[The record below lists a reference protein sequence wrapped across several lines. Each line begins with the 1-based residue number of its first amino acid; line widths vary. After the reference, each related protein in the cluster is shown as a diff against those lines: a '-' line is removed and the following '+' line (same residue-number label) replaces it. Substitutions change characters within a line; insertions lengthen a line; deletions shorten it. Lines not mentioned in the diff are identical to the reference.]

1 MSIRSRVR
9 MALPAL
15 LSLLFVAAWWATQ
28 MGEYAYSVPVR
39 TDTFATTPYAA
50 AILVGFAVSCAIARW
65 MPLPAFGLAAGML
78 VLQVAF
84 WPARFSQTGWT
95 AYLLLLLLAAELA
108 AFTPERW
115 RRLLLGG
122 VIVLGLTVA
131 ALLNLPSLS
140 FSGQWGTING
150 KAWTSD
156 ELWIGW
162 ATWSAVNTVL
172 VLLCWRAGAKL
183 HRQAHL
189 DDETAEPA
197 TAARADASPSLT
209 PREQQIFDLVG
220 QCLTNPEI
228 AATAHISVTT
238 VKTHVAHI
246 LAKTHSSSRSK
257 LITLAHRTT
266 SSETADEMA

>member
-1 MSIRSRVR
+1 VR
-9 MALPAL
+9 A
-15 LSLLFVAAWWATQ
+15 
-28 MGEYAYSVPVR
+28 
-39 TDTFATTPYAA
+39 DTFATTPYAA
-50 AILVGFAVSCAIARW
+50 AIVVGFAVSCTVARW
-65 MPLPAFGLAAGML
+65 MPLSAFGLAAGML
-78 VLQVAF
+78 VLQVAL
-84 WPARFSQTGWT
+84 WPARFSQSGWT

-108 AFTPERW
+108 AFAPERW

-150 KAWTSD
+150 KAWTSV

-162 ATWSAVNTVL
+162 VTWSAVITVL
-172 VLLCWRAGAKL
+172 VLLCWRAGATL
-183 HRQAHL
+183 HRRAHL
-189 DDETAEPA
+189 DDEAAECAAP
-197 TAARADASPSLT
+197 ARADASLSLT

-220 QCLTNPEI
+220 RGMTNPEI

-257 LITLAHRTT
+257 LITLAHRST
-266 SSETADEMA
+266 SSESADDMA